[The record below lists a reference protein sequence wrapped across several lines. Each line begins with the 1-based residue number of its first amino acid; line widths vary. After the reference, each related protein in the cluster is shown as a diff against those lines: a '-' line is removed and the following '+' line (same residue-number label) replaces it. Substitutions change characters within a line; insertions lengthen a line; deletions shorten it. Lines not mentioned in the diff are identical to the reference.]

1 MIRWL
6 LVYGC
11 LLLLLQKFNRDM
23 AAVRAETALA
33 QERIDE
39 INEQATGLVLAIER
53 VSQSIETKLGELE

>member
-1 MIRWL
+1 M
-6 LVYGC
+6 YGC